1 VGVYLWINKD
11 ILLWKRWMLETIRKQ
26 IYLGSFKLHG
36 DKIDFDHAINRQEM
50 LALGDVVYFMVY
62 KDDILKVGKAGG
74 GGGFYSR
81 MGQYK
86 RGLGADATNDKII
99 RTMNELMIES
109 VEIYAIQAPRNTHT
123 TTCIKGNDLVIET
136 PTNVGLEKY
145 YLNLLKESYSLIFC
159 QQLS

>member
-1 VGVYLWINKD
+1 
-11 ILLWKRWMLETIRKQ
+11 MLETIKQQ
-26 IYLGSFKLHG
+26 IYLGSFKLNG
-36 DKIDFDHAINRQEM
+36 DKIEFEGSLSRQEM
-50 LALGDVVYFMVY
+50 LDLGDVVYFMVY

-99 RTMNELMIES
+99 RTMLELNIDS
-109 VEIYAIQAPRNTHT
+109 VEIYAIQAPRNTHS
-123 TTCIKGNDLVIET
+123 TTCIKGNDLIIET

-145 YLNLLKESYSLIFC
+145 YLGLLKDHYSLVFC

>member
-1 VGVYLWINKD
+1 
-11 ILLWKRWMLETIRKQ
+11 MLETIKKQ

-36 DKIDFDHAINRQEM
+36 DKIDFDSVMTRQEM
-50 LALGDVVYFMVY
+50 LELGDVVYFMIHD
-62 KDDILKVGKAGG
+62 DDILKVGKAGG

-99 RTMNELMIES
+99 RTMLELNITN
-109 VEIYAIQAPRNTHT
+109 VEIYAIQAPRNTHA
-123 TTCIKGNDLVIET
+123 TTCIKGSDLIIET

-145 YLNLLKESYSLIFC
+145 YLNLLKENYSLIFC

>member
-1 VGVYLWINKD
+1 
-11 ILLWKRWMLETIRKQ
+11 MLESIKSQ
-26 IYLGSFKLHG
+26 LYLGSFKLNS
-36 DKIDFDHAINRQEM
+36 DKIEFNGALSRQEI

-99 RTMNELMIES
+99 RTMKDLRIDS
-109 VEIYAIQAPRNTHT
+109 VDIYAIQAPRTTHQC
-123 TTCIKGNDLVIET
+123 TCIKGTDLIIET

-145 YLNLLKESYSLIFC
+145 YLKVLKEDYSLMFC
-159 QQLS
+159 QQLT

>member
-1 VGVYLWINKD
+1 
-11 ILLWKRWMLETIRKQ
+11 MLENIKKQ
-26 IYLGSFKLHG
+26 IYLGSFKLNG
-36 DKIDFDHAINRQEM
+36 DKIEFDRALDRQEM

-62 KDDILKVGKAGG
+62 GDDVLKVGKAGG

-99 RTMNELMIES
+99 RAMNELQIEC
-109 VEIYAIQAPRNTHT
+109 VDIYAITAPRKVHKAQ
-123 TTCIKGNDLVIET
+123 CIGGDDLIIET

-145 YLNLLKESYSLIFC
+145 YLSLLKEKYSLIFC
-159 QQLS
+159 QQFS